1 MSETAE
7 KTVHLAGNTT
17 LLQVHIVEN
26 RSINISGTEYIGGDV
41 AGTMNYEELKKKP
54 KINSKELIGDKSG
67 SDLNLQDKMDR
78 VTEHDI
84 DIMMFGD
91 E

>member
-1 MSETAE
+1 MSDSAE
-7 KTVHLAGNTT
+7 KSVHLAENTT

-26 RSINISGTEYIGGDV
+26 GSINISGTEYIGGDV

-78 VTEHDI
+78 ITEHDI

>member
-1 MSETAE
+1 MSDSAE
-7 KTVHLAGNTT
+7 KSVHLAENTT

-26 RSINISGTEYIGGDV
+26 GSINISGTEYIGGDV
-41 AGTMNYEELKKKP
+41 AGTMNYEEFRNKP

-78 VTEHDI
+78 ITEHDI
-84 DIMMFGD
+84 DVIMYG

>member
-1 MSETAE
+1 MSDSAE
-7 KTVHLAGNTT
+7 KIVHLAENTT

-26 RSINISGTEYIGGDV
+26 GSINISGTEYIGGDV
-41 AGTMNYEELKKKP
+41 AGTMNYDELRNHP
-54 KINSKELIGDKSG
+54 KINSKELVGDKTG
-67 SDLNLQDKMDR
+67 EELDLQNKMDR
-78 VTEHDI
+78 ITEHDI

>member
-1 MSETAE
+1 MGKMAE
-7 KTVHLAGNTT
+7 KTVHLVENTT

-26 RSINISGTEYIGGDV
+26 GSINISGTEYIGGNV
-41 AGTMNYEELKKKP
+41 AGTMNYEELRNKP
-54 KINSKELIGDKSG
+54 KINSKELIGDKTG
-67 SDLNLQDKMDR
+67 KDLNLQDKMDR
-78 VTEHDI
+78 ITEHDI